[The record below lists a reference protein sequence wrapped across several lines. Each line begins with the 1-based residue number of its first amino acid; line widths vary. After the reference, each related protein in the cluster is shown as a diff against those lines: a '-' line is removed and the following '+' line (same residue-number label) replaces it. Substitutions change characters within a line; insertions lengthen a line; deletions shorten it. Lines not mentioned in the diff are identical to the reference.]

1 MRIDSVEIVNYRQY
15 KNLSFSFS
23 KLYNKNHDLHVIIAR
38 NGVGKSNFLNAI
50 TWCLYG
56 KETHLQDSSKSL
68 PVPNM
73 DTISKTLEKKPITVS
88 VTLKV
93 ECDGE
98 IKTITREAVYIKN
111 QVGDQKVFKKS
122 EVVSITQKAYD
133 EKYGYSKY
141 QTIEGDTAVILIGR
155 IFPEGINQYFFFD
168 NEQMNNY
175 FTRNDGIAIRKSINE
190 ISKVTVI
197 QNTISKLNN
206 IQNEYRVNL
215 SSGNSK
221 IKRLQEDLE
230 LKKDKLQRDK
240 EELDNTIN
248 QINLADKRIAELKN
262 EIGAANNLKELE
274 KQRDILLKKKEDLKK
289 RSINQK
295 KELNE
300 FIVRYS
306 TLIHMYPS
314 FIKTLKLIE
323 EKDKQRQLP
332 PEINPEVMRKS
343 ISKCECELCKNKLD
357 EKHIKIIQEKL
368 ELFDISSPVYSLLLG
383 IKYKVKE
390 LKDETEK
397 YPLKKEELL
406 KNRNILL
413 NEIEE
418 NENALSDVLNQMKL
432 VANAD
437 EIMKKIEEREMLEQQ
452 LRRLL
457 ESKGNLQNRI
467 FDMNKKVNDIEED
480 IEREIRKQEK
490 DNEKARLSTITS
502 ELKKIA
508 QRVEKEIVDSIR
520 NEICETT
527 FENFKRLIWK
537 DNTYQK
543 IVIDEE
549 YNVDLIHKRGYSA
562 IGSTSAAERAL
573 LALSF
578 TTAIHSVSGFE
589 SPLVID
595 SPVGRVSDENR
606 RRFSETLAEISRSK
620 QIIMLFTPDEYSKDV
635 SDVFDGIATKS
646 QALMDEGEEIT
657 EIKGVQ

>member
-1 MRIDSVEIVNYRQY
+1 M
-15 KNLSFSFS
+15 
-23 KLYNKNHDLHVIIAR
+23 
-38 NGVGKSNFLNAI
+38 
-50 TWCLYG
+50 
-56 KETHLQDSSKSL
+56 
-68 PVPNM
+68 
-73 DTISKTLEKKPITVS
+73 
-88 VTLKV
+88 
-93 ECDGE
+93 
-98 IKTITREAVYIKN
+98 
-111 QVGDQKVFKKS
+111 
-122 EVVSITQKAYD
+122 
-133 EKYGYSKY
+133 
-141 QTIEGDTAVILIGR
+141 
-155 IFPEGINQYFFFD
+155 
-168 NEQMNNY
+168 
-175 FTRNDGIAIRKSINE
+175 
-190 ISKVTVI
+190 
-197 QNTISKLNN
+197 
-206 IQNEYRVNL
+206 
-215 SSGNSK
+215 
-221 IKRLQEDLE
+221 
-230 LKKDKLQRDK
+230 
-240 EELDNTIN
+240 
-248 QINLADKRIAELKN
+248 KN

-502 ELKKIA
+502 KLKKIA

>member
-1 MRIDSVEIVNYRQY
+1 
-15 KNLSFSFS
+15 
-23 KLYNKNHDLHVIIAR
+23 
-38 NGVGKSNFLNAI
+38 
-50 TWCLYG
+50 
-56 KETHLQDSSKSL
+56 
-68 PVPNM
+68 
-73 DTISKTLEKKPITVS
+73 
-88 VTLKV
+88 
-93 ECDGE
+93 
-98 IKTITREAVYIKN
+98 
-111 QVGDQKVFKKS
+111 
-122 EVVSITQKAYD
+122 
-133 EKYGYSKY
+133 
-141 QTIEGDTAVILIGR
+141 
-155 IFPEGINQYFFFD
+155 
-168 NEQMNNY
+168 
-175 FTRNDGIAIRKSINE
+175 
-190 ISKVTVI
+190 
-197 QNTISKLNN
+197 
-206 IQNEYRVNL
+206 
-215 SSGNSK
+215 
-221 IKRLQEDLE
+221 
-230 LKKDKLQRDK
+230 
-240 EELDNTIN
+240 
-248 QINLADKRIAELKN
+248 
-262 EIGAANNLKELE
+262 
-274 KQRDILLKKKEDLKK
+274 
-289 RSINQK
+289 
-295 KELNE
+295 
-300 FIVRYS
+300 
-306 TLIHMYPS
+306 
-314 FIKTLKLIE
+314 
-323 EKDKQRQLP
+323 
-332 PEINPEVMRKS
+332 
-343 ISKCECELCKNKLD
+343 
-357 EKHIKIIQEKL
+357 
-368 ELFDISSPVYSLLLG
+368 
-383 IKYKVKE
+383 
-390 LKDETEK
+390 
-397 YPLKKEELL
+397 
-406 KNRNILL
+406 
-413 NEIEE
+413 
-418 NENALSDVLNQMKL
+418 MKL

-502 ELKKIA
+502 KLKKIA
-508 QRVEKEIVDSIR
+508 QIVEKEIVDSIR